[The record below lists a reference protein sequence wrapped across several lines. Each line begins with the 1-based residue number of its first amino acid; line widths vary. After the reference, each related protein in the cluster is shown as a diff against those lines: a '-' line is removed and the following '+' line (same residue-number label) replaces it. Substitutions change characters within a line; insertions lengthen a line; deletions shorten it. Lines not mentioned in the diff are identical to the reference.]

1 MDNNG
6 QYYDT
11 DIYMDNT
18 YDLTLCKCLE
28 DIGIFRCFMIQRQ
41 GLCIDHGPWF
51 AVQRCT
57 LFIFS
62 RYYRQYLEAKLI
74 LTALFRLNR
83 DVKRKQLG
91 ASYFPRCWDL
101 RFPQLIRSV
110 FHSIR
115 RRASDRGISLSKP
128 WRSYYEIAIITV
140 EPSPWPGN
148 STCNSATSIQKY
160 R

>member
-1 MDNNG
+1 MFRGHWNI
-6 QYYDT
+6 QMFYDSKARIVHWSMEHGLRCKGVLCSFSHGIIGSIWKRNWSWQRYSAWT
-11 DIYMDNT
+11 D
-18 YDLTLCKCLE
+18 
-28 DIGIFRCFMIQRQ
+28 
-41 GLCIDHGPWF
+41 
-51 AVQRCT
+51 
-57 LFIFS
+57 
-62 RYYRQYLEAKLI
+62 
-74 LTALFRLNR
+74 ALG

-110 FHSIR
+110 FRSIR

-148 STCNSATSIQKY
+148 STSNSATSIQKY
-160 R
+160 RLSFARLSSDTI

>member
-83 DVKRKQLG
+83 C
-91 ASYFPRCWDL
+91 PWRCQEETTRCKLPSTLLL
-101 RFPQLIRSV
+101 RPALSTVNTF
-110 FHSIR
+110 
-115 RRASDRGISLSKP
+115 SLSFDTPKGFGP
-128 WRSYYEIAIITV
+128 WNLLIKTLTILLRDRNHHCGALSMTRKLH
-140 EPSPWPGN
+140 
-148 STCNSATSIQKY
+148 Q
-160 R
+160 